1 MLGRDGGTVLPLGSR
16 QQQATLAV
24 LLLRPGRTV
33 TAADLVDALWGE
45 EPPRAAVA
53 TIRTYV
59 SRLRKVLHRDPAAPV
74 LDSLGDGYRLRLP
87 DDAVD
92 AARAEALAA
101 RAGRAKAGGRPE
113 EARDLLAEALVL
125 WRGEPLAGLPG
136 PFAERQRQCLAELRL
151 AVLEER
157 LALDLDLGG
166 SLSCVPELTALTDE
180 HPLREGPYGL
190 LMRAL
195 CRAGRQ
201 ADALAVYRRARR
213 LLVDELGVE
222 PGPLLET
229 AHRRILDGDPA
240 FAAGAR
246 PAAAPAAPPPP
257 AAPAV
262 RGAAAAPFVGRHAE
276 LAELEALAAAPFGSV
291 RLALI
296 AGEPGAGKTA
306 LLQRL
311 RERLAAQ
318 GWRGIRGRCPESDGA
333 PAAWPWTELLGEL
346 TALGHRPPPE
356 AALLSA
362 APDAAPPA
370 GAACSRFRLHDAVA
384 RHLAGAAARAPLLV
398 LLDDLHRADEETLAL
413 LGHLVDRAADAAA
426 PLMVAAAYRPAE
438 QTGTLRDALAR
449 LARGHPLWIELG
461 GLADADVSALVRH
474 RAPDAD
480 DATVRAVAERT
491 AGNPFFVRETAR
503 LMADAGASAALR
515 HVPAGVRAVIRHRL
529 ARLPEDTAA
538 LLRRATVLGREID
551 LDVLAGMTGDD
562 PATVAAAVETG
573 LAEGLLAEEEAG
585 RVRFAHLLVRDALY
599 EEIPLLRRAH
609 WHTRA
614 GEAVRR
620 LRPGHVSLLAHHF
633 LAAGDRATAP
643 RAAAYARAAAEQA
656 QRRFAHREAV
666 RLWRA
671 ALEAHDRSGS
681 ADERGRLELVMGMV
695 RALALAGDVVAAR
708 EQRGTAV
715 EAAERFGDPEF
726 TAGVLA
732 AFDVPTVWT
741 NRRYAARDAQIVATA
756 QRVLDGLP
764 EEAATARCQALTTL
778 ALELDGGQ
786 DERGPLAARRA
797 EAAAR
802 ELAEPVLL
810 AQALHARHAHTFR
823 RAGLASERVRIGQEI
838 VALGVRHE
846 LAPVEVFGHLI
857 LCQAHAALAEPA
869 IADAHAAAVERLSDR
884 YELPLPATLLAWYR
898 AMRLA
903 IDGRT
908 DEADAAYLRVTES
921 LDGTWMWGIERD
933 LLHFAR
939 FCLRAAGH
947 GSLLDLAG
955 EAQDQYDRW
964 GPIYARGQALMLLA
978 GGRASEARAVAAA
991 ARPLPRDHLLEAR
1004 LGLAAVLAVEL
1015 GDRAMA
1021 SSVYRRL
1028 LPAADGL
1035 AGAGSGVVTLGPVAH
1050 HLGALAHL
1058 LDRPRAA
1065 AEHYRR
1071 ARAVAERA
1079 GARHWAEA
1087 AGRGLAAAGG

>member
-1 MLGRDGGTVLPLGSR
+1 MGDVGGLRFSVLGPMLGRDGDTALPLGSR

-24 LLLRPGRTV
+24 LLLRAGRTV

-45 EPPRAAVA
+45 APPRAAVA

-59 SRLRKVLHRDPAAPV
+59 SRLRKVLHRDPAESV

-92 AARAEALAA
+92 AARAEALVA

-113 EARDLLAEALVL
+113 EARELLAGALVL

-136 PFAERQRQCLAELRL
+136 PFAERQRQCLTELRL

-180 HPLREGPYGL
+180 HPLREGPYAL

-195 CRAGRQ
+195 CQAGRR
-201 ADALAVYRRARR
+201 ADALGVYRRARR
-213 LLVDELGVE
+213 IFVDELGVE
-222 PGPLLET
+222 PGPRLT
-229 AHRRILDGDPA
+229 ALHRSVLDGDPTLLTPLPSPA
-240 FAAGAR
+240 TVVRAAE
-246 PAAAPAAPPPP
+246 
-257 AAPAV
+257 
-262 RGAAAAPFVGRHAE
+262 AAPFVGRHTE
-276 LAELEALAAAPFGSV
+276 LAALEAVAAAPFGTV
-291 RLALI
+291 RLALVG
-296 AGEPGAGKTA
+296 GEPGAGKTA

-311 RERLAAQ
+311 RERLAGR
-318 GWRGIRGRCPESDGA
+318 GWRSVRGRCPESDGA
-333 PAAWPWTELLGEL
+333 PAAWAWTELLREL
-346 TALGHRPPPE
+346 AALGHEPPP
-356 AALLSA
+356 AA
-362 APDAAPPA
+362 APLLDISAPA
-370 GAACSRFRLHDAVA
+370 DTACSRFRLHEAVA
-384 RHLAGAAARAPLLV
+384 GHLATAAAADPLLV

-413 LGHLVDRAADAAA
+413 LGHLAERAEGTPLMIVAAYRTAEADAA
-426 PLMVAAAYRPAE
+426 
-438 QTGTLRDALAR
+438 LRDLLGR
-449 LARGHPLWIELG
+449 LARHHPAWVELG
-461 GLADADVSALVRH
+461 GLGDDDVAALVRH
-474 RAPDAD
+474 GAPEAD

-503 LMADAGASAALR
+503 LMGDLGASAALHR
-515 HVPAGVRAVIRHRL
+515 VPAGVAAVIRRRL
-529 ARLPEDTAA
+529 ERLPEGTRT
-538 LLRRATVLGREID
+538 LLRQATVLGRETD
-551 LDVLAGMTGDD
+551 LDVLAALAGGDL
-562 PATVAAAVETG
+562 ATVTAAVEAG
-573 LAEGLLAEEEAG
+573 VAEGLLVEETAG
-585 RVRFAHLLVRDALY
+585 RVRFAHMLVRDTLY
-599 EEIPLLRRAH
+599 DGIPLARRAR
-609 WHTRA
+609 WHTAA
-614 GEAVRR
+614 GEALLRV
-620 LRPGHVSLLAHHF
+620 RPGQVSLLAHHF
-633 LAAGDRATAP
+633 LAAGDRATAS
-643 RAAAYARAAAEQA
+643 RAATYARAAAEQA

-681 ADERGRLELVMGMV
+681 GGGRQRLELVMGMV

-708 EQRGTAV
+708 EQRGAAV
-715 EAAERFGDPEF
+715 EAAEGIGDPEF
-726 TAGVLA
+726 TADVLA

-741 NRRYAARDAQIVATA
+741 NRRYAARDTQIVATA
-756 QRVLDGLP
+756 ERVLGELP
-764 EEAATARCQALTTL
+764 AGAATARCRALTTL
-778 ALELDGGQ
+778 ALELDGAQ
-786 DERGPLAARRA
+786 DERGLLAARRA
-797 EAAAR
+797 ESAAR

-857 LCQAHAALAEPA
+857 LCQAHAALAEPS

-884 YELPLPATLLAWYR
+884 YELPLPATLLSWYR
-898 AMRLA
+898 AMRLS

-908 DEADAAYLRVTES
+908 DEADAAYLRVTEG

-978 GGRASEARAVAAA
+978 DGRTTEAREVAAA
-991 ARPLPRDHLLEAR
+991 ARPLPRDYLLEAR

-1015 GDRAMA
+1015 GDREMA
-1021 SSVYRRL
+1021 SSVYRQL

-1058 LDRPRAA
+1058 LDRPREAA
-1065 AEHYRR
+1065 DHYRR

-1079 GARHWAEA
+1079 GARHWGEA
-1087 AGRGLAAAGG
+1087 ARRGLAGVGG

>member
-1 MLGRDGGTVLPLGSR
+1 MLPLGSR

-24 LLLRPGRTV
+24 LLLRSGRTV
-33 TAADLVDALWGE
+33 AAADLVDALWGE
-45 EPPRAAVA
+45 EPPRTAVT

-59 SRLRKVLHRDPAAPV
+59 SRLRKVLHGDPAGSV
-74 LDSLGDGYRLRLP
+74 LDSLGDGYRIRLP

-92 AARAEALAA
+92 AARAEALVA
-101 RAGRAKAGGRPE
+101 RAGRAKAEGRPE
-113 EARDLLAEALVL
+113 EARELLAGALLL

-136 PFAERQRQCLAELRL
+136 PFAERQRQCLTELRL

-157 LALDLDLGG
+157 LALDLDLGS

-180 HPLREGPYGL
+180 HPLREGPYAL

-195 CRAGRQ
+195 CQAGRR
-201 ADALAVYRRARR
+201 ADALDVYRRARR
-213 LLVDELGVE
+213 ILVDELGVE
-222 PGPLLET
+222 PGPRLT
-229 AHRRILDGDPA
+229 ALHRSVLDGDPA
-240 FAAGAR
+240 LLMPPPAPASPVAVAQV
-246 PAAAPAAPPPP
+246 PAAAPFA
-257 AAPAV
+257 
-262 RGAAAAPFVGRHAE
+262 GRHAE
-276 LAELEALAAAPFGSV
+276 LATLETVAAAPFGTV
-291 RLALI
+291 RLALVG
-296 AGEPGAGKTA
+296 GEPGAGKTA

-311 RERLAAQ
+311 RERLAGR
-318 GWRGIRGRCPESDGA
+318 GWRSVQGRCPESDGA
-333 PAAWPWTELLGEL
+333 PAAWAWTELLREL
-346 TALGHRPPPE
+346 AALGHEPPPGI
-356 AALLSA
+356 APLSDIP
-362 APDAAPPA
+362 APADVA
-370 GAACSRFRLHDAVA
+370 GSRFRLHEAVA
-384 RHLAGAAARAPLLV
+384 GHLAEAAATGPLLV

-413 LGHLVDRAADAAA
+413 LGHLTDRADDTPLMIVAAYRTAEADAA
-426 PLMVAAAYRPAE
+426 L
-438 QTGTLRDALAR
+438 QDLLGR
-449 LARGHPLWIELG
+449 LAHHHPAWIELCGLG
-461 GLADADVSALVRH
+461 GDDVAALVRH
-474 RAPDAD
+474 AVPQAD
-480 DATVRAVAERT
+480 DATVRAITERT
-491 AGNPFFVRETAR
+491 EGNPFFVRETAR
-503 LMADAGASAALR
+503 LMSDLGASAALHR
-515 HVPAGVRAVIRHRL
+515 VPAGVAAVIRRRL
-529 ARLPEDTAA
+529 ERLPEHTRT
-538 LLRRATVLGREID
+538 LLRQATVLGREAD
-551 LDVLAGMTGDD
+551 LDVLAAMAGDD
-562 PATVAAAVETG
+562 PARVTAAAEAG
-573 LAEGLLAEEEAG
+573 LAEGLLVEETAG
-585 RVRFAHLLVRDALY
+585 RVRFAHILVRDTLY
-599 EEIPLLRRAH
+599 DGIPLARRAL

-614 GEAVRR
+614 GEALLRVR
-620 LRPGHVSLLAHHF
+620 PEQVSLLAHHF
-633 LAAGDRATAP
+633 LAAGDRATAS
-643 RAAAYARAAAEQA
+643 RAATYARAAAEQA

-666 RLWRA
+666 RLWQA

-681 ADERGRLELVMGMV
+681 GGGRQRLELVMGMV

-708 EQRGTAV
+708 EQRGAAV
-715 EAAERFGDPEF
+715 EAAEGIGDPEF
-726 TAGVLA
+726 TADVLA

-741 NRRYAARDAQIVATA
+741 NRRYAARDTQIVATA
-756 QRVLDGLP
+756 ERVLHGLP
-764 EEAATARCQALTTL
+764 AGATTARCRALTTL
-778 ALELDGGQ
+778 ALELDGAQ
-786 DERGPLAARRA
+786 DERGLLAARRA

-857 LCQAHAALAEPA
+857 LCQAHAALAEPT

-884 YELPLPATLLAWYR
+884 YELPLPATLLSWYR

-908 DEADAAYLRVTES
+908 DEADAAYLRVTED

-978 GGRASEARAVAAA
+978 DGRASEARAVAAA
-991 ARPLPRDHLLEAR
+991 ARPLPRDYLLEAR

-1015 GDRAMA
+1015 GDREMA
-1021 SSVYRRL
+1021 SSVYRQL

-1035 AGAGSGVVTLGPVAH
+1035 AGAGSGVVTLGPVAQ

-1065 AEHYRR
+1065 ADHYRR

-1087 AGRGLAAAGG
+1087 AGRGLGAVGG